1 MMDAVDPA
9 RLDGA
14 VEMWL
19 DIICPWC
26 LIGLTRFER
35 AMARAG
41 VDRPIVLRPFRLHP
55 DWPSDGYD
63 WRTFQL
69 VRGLPD
75 RVFAHVA
82 AVGRMEGFDFDF
94 DRVARVPDTLPLH
107 RLLLAGADAGIAR
120 PLYCAFA
127 SAYFEAG
134 ANLSDSSVI
143 RATALA
149 AGLSEVT
156 ILASLADPARLA
168 AVEES
173 EREARRLGAHGVP
186 FFRFPSG
193 AVAYGALAA
202 EEFESL
208 LPRARR
214 QAAK

>member
-1 MMDAVDPA
+1 MTDAVDPA
-9 RLDGA
+9 RLEGA

-26 LIGLTRFER
+26 LIGLARLER

-41 VDRPIVLRPFRLHP
+41 VDRPIILRPFRLHP

-82 AVGRMEGFDFDF
+82 AVGRMEDFDFDF

-107 RLLLAGADAGIAR
+107 RLLLAGAEGGIAR
-120 PLYCAFA
+120 CVYRAFA
-127 SAYFEAG
+127 SAYFDG
-134 ANLSDSSVI
+134 SANLADPAAI

-149 AGLSEVT
+149 AGLSEDAIVAA
-156 ILASLADPARLA
+156 LGEPGRLADVA
-168 AVEES
+168 ASES
-173 EREARRLGAHGVP
+173 KARRLGAHGVP
-186 FFRFPSG
+186 FFRFASG
-193 AVAYGALAA
+193 DVAYGALDIS
-202 EEFESL
+202 EFERL
-208 LPRARR
+208 LPRERR
-214 QAAK
+214 RAAE